1 MKIEGLIKGQ
11 KLTTPNFLDKF
22 LFWEK
27 SPKIPLEQGFFFGFF
42 QKFNPQM
49 FLFFPKNGQQQCSL
63 LFHESGNSG
72 KSLDLQ
78 LLPKML
84 SINQIVRFFDH

>member
-27 SPKIPLEQGFFFGFF
+27 SPKIPLEQGFFLAF
-42 QKFNPQM
+42 
-49 FLFFPKNGQQQCSL
+49 S
-63 LFHESGNSG
+63 
-72 KSLDLQ
+72 KSL
-78 LLPKML
+78 
-84 SINQIVRFFDH
+84 IH